1 MKFCRTSDRNLPS
14 AFKQITYW
22 RELIPV
28 GPSNDHEHHFHID
41 FKTPSRVGII
51 AQPQNLTSRQTAVAD
66 VSLEQL
72 AKDISSELQVNKG
85 LISMLISLPVD
96 YYESQASMLVADAAS
111 ATAFTSIA
119 PRNIGVCFGVNAN
132 LSGLQNSFSRFDPSL
147 DATRYLAQVEKLS
160 ISERADI
167 SVALESGPRHGAV
180 HPEQNP
186 DGSTRYEYAPNAGF
200 VGDERIVYRVSID
213 GTVVRVVYLLKVSR
227 TAVDNISHALLCRKT
242 GVVWKISQAPQNFLS
257 DGRQPIGADIEAWTR
272 SAAWSQVVAHP
283 PGVIL
288 KVGDIFGAAVGET
301 AAKLSPVRSIH

>member
-72 AKDISSELQVNKG
+72 AKDISSELHVNKG

-119 PRNIGVCFGVNAN
+119 PRNIGVCFGVNAATYEPHSSGNLQSSLGAATTRIDDQIAKLVPDRNHKKPMQINN
-132 LSGLQNSFSRFDPSL
+132 LS
-147 DATRYLAQVEKLS
+147 
-160 ISERADI
+160 
-167 SVALESGPRHGAV
+167 
-180 HPEQNP
+180 
-186 DGSTRYEYAPNAGF
+186 
-200 VGDERIVYRVSID
+200 
-213 GTVVRVVYLLKVSR
+213 
-227 TAVDNISHALLCRKT
+227 
-242 GVVWKISQAPQNFLS
+242 
-257 DGRQPIGADIEAWTR
+257 
-272 SAAWSQVVAHP
+272 
-283 PGVIL
+283 
-288 KVGDIFGAAVGET
+288 
-301 AAKLSPVRSIH
+301 